1 MTDVQKAQ
9 NAQTLESAFEDLEAA
24 NTAVTNAANTL
35 ADAQAEHD
43 AKVQAIKDKFEE
55 LKAKAADL
63 GITVAANVEEA
74 KQAVQEKLDEGKSK
88 WAAEAQEDP
97 NAARRKLRAIWG
109 CIGLI
114 AGLVIG
120 GGAGYLY
127 CFLA

>member
-24 NTAVTNAANTL
+24 NTSVEDAQKALT
-35 ADAQAEHD
+35 DAQAAKE
-43 AKVQAIKDKFEE
+43 AKVEQIKTLMDE
-55 LKAKAADL
+55 LKAKAKEL
-63 GITVAANVEEA
+63 GVEVIQNASEAAE
-74 KQAVQEKLDEGKSK
+74 AVQEKLDEGKDAFAQE
-88 WAAEAQEDP
+88 AAE
-97 NAARRKLRAIWG
+97 NLNVARRKLRLIWG

>member
-24 NTAVTNAANTL
+24 NTSVDDAQKALT
-35 ADAQAEHD
+35 DAQAAKE
-43 AKVQAIKDKFEE
+43 AKVEQIKTLMDE
-55 LKAKAADL
+55 LKAKAKEL
-63 GITVAANVEEA
+63 GVEVIQNASEAAE
-74 KQAVQEKLDEGKSK
+74 AVQEKLDEGKSE

-109 CIGLI
+109 CIGLV
-114 AGLVIG
+114 AGLLIG